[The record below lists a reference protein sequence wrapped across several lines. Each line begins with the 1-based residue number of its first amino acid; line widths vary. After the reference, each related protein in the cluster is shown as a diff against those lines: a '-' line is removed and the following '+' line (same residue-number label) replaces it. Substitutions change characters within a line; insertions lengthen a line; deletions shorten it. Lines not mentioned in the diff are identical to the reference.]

1 VTGLATL
8 RAQVRR
14 RLLITYRVD
23 PDVARRLVPEPFR
36 PQLVDGSAVAGV
48 CMIGLRAIRPG
59 WLRPHVGF
67 RSENIA
73 HRIAVEWSEHGETRT
88 GVYILERH
96 SSSVLP
102 VLAGGRL
109 FPGVQKRGRVDLDE
123 SDSRF
128 RVQMSAPGTH
138 VAVDVELGGAW
149 TSTLFPTV
157 DAASA
162 FYEHGSVGWSPR
174 RNGAGVEPLQLTS
187 REWAVEPAHAI
198 SVRSSFFDALP
209 AGSAVLDS
217 VVAMRDLPFVWD
229 IPRITP
235 ERVARPSR
243 MRDAL
248 SAST

>member
-1 VTGLATL
+1 MTGLTTL

-14 RLLITYRVD
+14 RLLVTYRVD
-23 PDVARRLVPEPFR
+23 PDVAQSLIPEPFR

-48 CMIGLRAIRPG
+48 CMIGLHSIRPG

-73 HRIAVEWSEHGETRT
+73 HRIAVEWSEYGETRT

-96 SSSVLP
+96 SSSILP
-102 VLAGGRL
+102 VLVGGRL

-123 SDSRF
+123 SETRF

-157 DAASA
+157 DTAST
-162 FYEHGSVGWSPR
+162 FYEHGSVGWSPK
-174 RNGAGVEPLQLTS
+174 RNGAGAEPLQLTS
-187 REWAVEPAHAI
+187 PDWKVEPAHAI
-198 SVRSSFFDALP
+198 SVQSSFFDALP

-217 VVAMRDLPFVWD
+217 VVAMRDLPFFWD
-229 IPRITP
+229 TPEVTP
-235 ERVARPSR
+235 ERVTQPSR
-243 MRDAL
+243 
-248 SAST
+248 